1 MDKAYLEIQI
11 SDIDVPTDFN
21 WDQTK
26 VRVLVDNRTVRD
38 IPLNKLNTI
47 AKTKITKSDELV
59 VLQVISNIGYG
70 KEKEIDC
77 LFLPTEFFLDIP
89 VSSTSTTGLPVRELE
104 SWLFF
109 DENGYLKQQPQRE
122 GPKGVNIRLQITE
135 FLTNMGSPKKSPTNI
150 QRATTMI
157 EKKMV
162 VNNLSQSS
170 ERRD

>member
-38 IPLNKLNTI
+38 IPLNKLSTI

-77 LFLPTEFFLDIP
+77 LFVPTEFF
-89 VSSTSTTGLPVRELE
+89 
-104 SWLFF
+104 
-109 DENGYLKQQPQRE
+109 
-122 GPKGVNIRLQITE
+122 
-135 FLTNMGSPKKSPTNI
+135 
-150 QRATTMI
+150 
-157 EKKMV
+157 
-162 VNNLSQSS
+162 
-170 ERRD
+170 

>member
-1 MDKAYLEIQI
+1 M
-11 SDIDVPTDFN
+11 
-21 WDQTK
+21 
-26 VRVLVDNRTVRD
+26 RVLVDNRTVRD

-109 DENGYLKQQPQRE
+109 DENGYLKQ
-122 GPKGVNIRLQITE
+122 
-135 FLTNMGSPKKSPTNI
+135 
-150 QRATTMI
+150 
-157 EKKMV
+157 
-162 VNNLSQSS
+162 
-170 ERRD
+170 

>member
-1 MDKAYLEIQI
+1 
-11 SDIDVPTDFN
+11 
-21 WDQTK
+21 

-109 DENGYLKQQPQRE
+109 DENGYLKQ
-122 GPKGVNIRLQITE
+122 
-135 FLTNMGSPKKSPTNI
+135 
-150 QRATTMI
+150 
-157 EKKMV
+157 
-162 VNNLSQSS
+162 
-170 ERRD
+170 

>member
-1 MDKAYLEIQI
+1 
-11 SDIDVPTDFN
+11 
-21 WDQTK
+21 
-26 VRVLVDNRTVRD
+26 VRD

-109 DENGYLKQQPQRE
+109 DENGYLKQ
-122 GPKGVNIRLQITE
+122 
-135 FLTNMGSPKKSPTNI
+135 
-150 QRATTMI
+150 
-157 EKKMV
+157 
-162 VNNLSQSS
+162 
-170 ERRD
+170 